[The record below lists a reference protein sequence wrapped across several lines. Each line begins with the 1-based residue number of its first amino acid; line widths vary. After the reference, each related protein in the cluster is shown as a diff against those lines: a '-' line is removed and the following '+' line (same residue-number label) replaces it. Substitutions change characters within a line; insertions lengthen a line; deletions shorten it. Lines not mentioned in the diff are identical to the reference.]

1 MTSELNNTQVKSREE
16 FRKTREDEKNT
27 EKEPKAK
34 RERKLRIRL
43 IPIWVRLLL
52 VVVLFAASVIIGVV
66 VGYGVIGN
74 GDPSD
79 ALKKETWQH
88 IMDLINKDAEK

>member
-27 EKEPKAK
+27 EKEPKKK
-34 RERKLRIRL
+34 REKKIRIRL

-52 VVVLFAASVIIGVV
+52 VVILFAASILIGVV
-66 VGYGVIGN
+66 VGYGVIGD
-74 GDPSD
+74 GEPSD
-79 ALKKETWQH
+79 ALKKSTWQH
-88 IMDLINKDAEK
+88 IVDIVNKDAEK